1 MHSVDKE
8 EYDRKNKKREELNWT
23 LPVVFDKTDVM
34 FMNIDT

>member
-1 MHSVDKE
+1 MTGK
-8 EYDRKNKKREELNWT
+8 KKREELNWT